1 MRVSTASTLTV
12 CCLLFASVALN
23 YLRNLH
29 VGDNP
34 GARLLSSSSD
44 SQRLGFSCT
53 DQPLNNGDLKQSAI
67 AGVASFF
74 EFTRP
79 NNPLLGYLP
88 KHNGPSKDIDYI
100 EYGQTLLWLGGPFII
115 FSIGALFA
123 WCSYCCTRNSGDE
136 RVVTEGPDGK
146 EQKFWYLRGP
156 RYIALLCAAG
166 IICSSSMALYFEGD
180 MASSIQKAECGV
192 LNIFDTVVYGKQGDP
207 WIAVDGINGLLSN
220 VSAIL
225 PAVSANLTSSL
236 NDTDFITAGFS
247 VVAVKLST
255 LQLLLNET
263 QFEAN
268 GNIYPCQICTEIN
281 SITSYINADMH
292 TQLGGLVSNLE
303 SARSDVLEDLSSTAL
318 TIQSHTSSVSETVN
332 LTRDSLL
339 STRESAVELFVSV
352 NEYAIDKRQY
362 ATLPALALYVGVTSI
377 AVIAVVLYVMMKV
390 KRARPIYTFSWCCTS
405 FLLVICS
412 LVAAVFLMLSS
423 AMSDGCNLSRAV
435 LSPSGLV
442 KYNGTVYQEPISS
455 VASSC
460 LFGSGDLLNALGIG
474 ADLAVGPRLDSTM
487 NAISGVSTSNIQ
499 FANLTSLQNKVNSL
513 TIDSFGLH
521 NADIVSAIAAL
532 NTYTICTS
540 AADYQVR
547 QTNNVSCTV
556 NDQWVVHDFDCE
568 VGRTLVT
575 PSTDPVSSGS
585 PACCN
590 FNSFDASQAHT
601 RSLHLAA
608 YTSFVSALD
617 NVWAVANGLVNLNAS
632 MVQVIAQAKSDM
644 SQINSTTNQFL
655 ANVTNLQNIFTTV
668 VQDTSRFVLDD
679 IEALFKGANCSFM
692 ASGYRSLESAI
703 CEGVVP
709 NFQLTAFAVG
719 LSCVL
724 NIALTAVLVTMRK
737 RVDHRNAVAPLNVQE
752 ERWATKVARDINAF
766 SRVTP
771 ETSLPAFSANGPT
784 KRQWRMY

>member
-1 MRVSTASTLTV
+1 MRLSTAWSSV
-12 CCLLFASVALN
+12 CCLILASLALN
-23 YLRNLH
+23 YLRNVEVEENH
-29 VGDNP
+29 
-34 GARLLSSSSD
+34 GARLLSYSSD
-44 SQRLGFSCT
+44 SDRLGFSCT
-53 DQPLNNGDLKQSAI
+53 SQPLNNGELKQSAI
-67 AGVASFF
+67 AGVSAFF
-74 EFTRP
+74 QFTHP
-79 NNPLLGYLP
+79 NNPLLAYLP
-88 KHNGPSKDIDYI
+88 KQSGPAKDMDYM
-100 EYGQTLLWLGGPFII
+100 EYGQTLLWLGGPFIV
-115 FSIGALFA
+115 FGIGALFA
-123 WCSYCCTRNSGDE
+123 WCSYCCTRNSGNE
-136 RVVTEGPDGK
+136 RVVTEGPDSK

-156 RYIALLCAAG
+156 RNIALLCAAG
-166 IICSSSMALYFEGD
+166 IICCSSMALYFEGD
-180 MASSIQKAECGV
+180 MTSAIQKAECGV
-192 LNIFDTVVYGKQGDP
+192 LDAMDTVVYGKLGDP

-225 PAVSANLTSSL
+225 PAVTANVTSSL

-247 VVAVKLST
+247 VVASKLST

-268 GNIYPCQICTEIN
+268 GNMYPCQICTDIN
-281 SITSYINADMH
+281 SITTQINSDMQS
-292 TQLGGLVSNLE
+292 QLGGLVSDLE
-303 SARSDVLEDLSSTAL
+303 SARSDVLVDLSATAL
-318 TIQSHTSSVSETVN
+318 TIQNHSASVSETVN
-332 LTRDSLL
+332 STRDSIV
-339 STRESAVELFVSV
+339 SVRESAVDIFVSV
-352 NEYAIDKRQY
+352 NEYAITNRQY

-377 AVIAVVLYVMMKV
+377 AVVAVLLYVMLKM

-412 LVAAVFLMLSS
+412 FAGAAFLMLSS
-423 AMSDGCNLSRAV
+423 AMSDGCNFSHAV

-455 VASSC
+455 MADSC

-487 NAISGVSTSNIQ
+487 NAISGVSTSNVQ
-499 FANLTSLQNKVNSL
+499 FANLTSLQNKINSL

-521 NADIVSAIAAL
+521 NTDILSAIAAL
-532 NTYTICTS
+532 NAYTICTS
-540 AADYQVR
+540 PSDYQVQ
-547 QTNNVSCTV
+547 QTNNMSCTV
-556 NDQWVVHDFDCE
+556 DDQWVVHDFDCGA
-568 VGRTLVT
+568 GRTLVT
-575 PSTDPVSSGS
+575 PTTEPVSSGLPS
-585 PACCN
+585 CCN

-601 RSLHLAA
+601 RSLSLAA
-608 YTSFVSALD
+608 YTSFVNSLD
-617 NVWAVANGLVNLNAS
+617 NVWAVANGLVTLNAS
-632 MVQVIAQAKSDM
+632 MVQVIDQAKSDM
-644 SQINSTTNQFL
+644 NQINSTTDQFL
-655 ANVTNLQNIFTTV
+655 ANVTNLQTIFTTV
-668 VQDTSRFVLDD
+668 IQDTSRFVLDD

-737 RVDHRNAVAPLNVQE
+737 RVDLQNAVAPLNVQE

-771 ETSLPAFSANGPT
+771 ETSLPTFNANGQS